1 MSSVTS
7 VRLSVRTY
15 QRGSLWM
22 DFSEIWH
29 SVLMKICRE
38 TSNLVKI
45 ERKYREL
52 CVEIWVTF
60 ILLKAVK
67 YVLRLDNSAKSTHS
81 RVSMIQHLAIL
92 YCWLLHVGQQQYKRK
107 ALLLSLA
114 AMITRTRLIMN
125 FIRTVHCLTCCQCTT
140 FLKNA
145 LKNHILCWRRVLRFQ
160 AK

>member
-29 SVLMKICRE
+29 SVLMKIREE

-45 ERKYREL
+45 ERKYREI

-60 ILLKAVK
+60 ILLKTVK
-67 YVLRLDNSAKSTHS
+67 YVLRIDNSAKATNS
-81 RVSMIQHLAIL
+81 RVSIIQHSAIS
-92 YCWLLHVGQQQYKRK
+92 YYWLLHVGQQQYKRK

-114 AMITRTRLIMN
+114 AMITRTRLIVN

-140 FLKNA
+140 FYTYCTLPYLLSMHYISTK
-145 LKNHILCWRRVLRFQ
+145 CT
-160 AK
+160 